1 MADWHDVAGKDP
13 VSTGAMPAARADNRA
28 ARGGNR
34 AAHGDD
40 NADLA
45 WYEAPPEVM
54 RKPGLLAV
62 LALVGAGVAVGTALL
77 RRKS

>member
-13 VSTGAMPAARADNRA
+13 ISTGAMPAARA
-28 ARGGNR
+28 
-34 AAHGDD
+34 AHDGD

-54 RKPGLLAV
+54 RKPGLLAL
-62 LALVGAGVAVGTALL
+62 LALVGAGVAVGTALF
-77 RRKS
+77 RRKP